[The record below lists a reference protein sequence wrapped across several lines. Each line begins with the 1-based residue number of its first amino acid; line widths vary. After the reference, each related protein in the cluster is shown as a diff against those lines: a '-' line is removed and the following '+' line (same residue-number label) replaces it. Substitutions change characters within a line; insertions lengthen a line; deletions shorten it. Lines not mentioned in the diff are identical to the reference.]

1 MPSVLWDKQHE
12 HYAQELYNYTHGD
25 QEHLRIRPVGEVF
38 MTDQLYN
45 YTHGEQDLEDL
56 RIRPV
61 GEVFMTERTLH
72 DTTFVSKS
80 GLVVSTE
87 RPFLGASPDGIIQC
101 SCCGKGVLEIKG
113 PFVLK
118 EAHIST
124 VLATC
129 AFCLEPIMPTAHR
142 VQLQMY
148 VCNVPYADF
157 VFWSPIDCVVTRV
170 LRDAV
175 YSSDMV
181 VRLASLWETAVLSE
195 LLCSSLEV
203 KVSVN
208 EPGSDGERVF

>member
-1 MPSVLWDKQHE
+1 MIE
-12 HYAQELYNYTHGD
+12 HDAQELYS
-25 QEHLRIRPVGEVF
+25 
-38 MTDQLYN
+38 

-101 SCCGKGVLEIKG
+101 SCCGKSVLEIKC

-124 VLATC
+124 VLGTRT
-129 AFCLEPIMPTAHR
+129 FCLDADCRLQTDHAYYAQVE
-142 VQLQMY
+142 LQMY
-148 VCNVPYADF
+148 VCDVPYADF
-157 VFWSPIDCVVTRV
+157 VVWSPIYCVVTMV

-175 YSSDMV
+175 YISEMV
-181 VRLASLWETAVLSE
+181 GDCRI
-195 LLCSSLEV
+195 
-203 KVSVN
+203 
-208 EPGSDGERVF
+208 F

>member
-1 MPSVLWDKQHE
+1 
-12 HYAQELYNYTHGD
+12 
-25 QEHLRIRPVGEVF
+25 

-45 YTHGEQDLEDL
+45 YTHGEQEHL

-61 GEVFMTERTLH
+61 GELFMTERTLH

-101 SCCGKGVLEIKG
+101 SSCGKGVLEIAG

-129 AFCLEPIMPTAHR
+129 AFCLEPIIPTIHKYSCKCMFAMFPMPT
-142 VQLQMY
+142 
-148 VCNVPYADF
+148 
-157 VFWSPIDCVVTRV
+157 
-170 LRDAV
+170 
-175 YSSDMV
+175 SSSGH
-181 VRLASLWETAVLSE
+181 LSTAL
-195 LLCSSLEV
+195 
-203 KVSVN
+203 
-208 EPGSDGERVF
+208 